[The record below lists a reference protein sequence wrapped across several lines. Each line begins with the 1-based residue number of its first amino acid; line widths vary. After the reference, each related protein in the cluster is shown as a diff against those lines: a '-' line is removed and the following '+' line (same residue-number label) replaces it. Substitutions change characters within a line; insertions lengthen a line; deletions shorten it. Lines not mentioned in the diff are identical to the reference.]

1 MSWHF
6 FFIYIQL
13 IMKNH
18 CLLLFILFLLSSCT
32 FQPRASWVTTTETAF
47 WQEQPD
53 LLSASADTVRTIDVT
68 IHKDKFQQTIDGFGA
83 CFNELGW
90 ISLSRLNPAD
100 RESIME
106 ELFFP
111 EYGANF
117 TICRMPVGAN
127 DFSRDW
133 YSYNETDG
141 DFEMKNFT
149 IANDH
154 QTLIPFIRNA
164 QKYNADLRLWASP
177 WCPPSWMKHNKHYAS
192 AYTGEA
198 YDEKYRNGLPAD
210 KVGHEG
216 EDMFIQDSLYLR
228 AYALYFSKFIEAYK
242 EQGIHLFAVMPQ
254 NEFNSAQ
261 IFPSCCWTAASLA
274 DFVGN
279 YLGPAMEKQ
288 QVDVMFGTMERKNEA
303 LVDTILTDPVCRK
316 YVKGVGF
323 QWAGKG
329 AIGGIHERYPEL
341 KLYQTEQECGDG
353 LNDWKGAVYS
363 WNLMRHYL
371 DHGASAYMY
380 WNISLEKGGI
390 SRWGW
395 AQNSLVVVDPASKT
409 YSFTPEYYMMK
420 HLSHYVQPGA
430 RKVETDGAF
439 TDLLAFVNPD
449 KSVVVALANESN
461 DSRAVSIR
469 IGNRVYRP
477 VLPAQS
483 VSTILID

>member
-1 MSWHF
+1 MK
-6 FFIYIQL
+6 IPCL
-13 IMKNH
+13 I
-18 CLLLFILFLLSSCT
+18 LSIALYLSSCT
-32 FQPRASWVTTTETAF
+32 FQPRASWVTTTEKAF

-68 IHKDKFQQTIDGFGA
+68 VYKDKPQQEIDGFGA

-90 ISLSRLNPAD
+90 ISLSRLDPVD
-100 RESIME
+100 RENIME

-133 YSYNETDG
+133 YSYDETDG

-149 IANDH
+149 IANDQ

-164 QKYNADLRLWASP
+164 RKYNADLRIWASP
-177 WCPPSWMKHNKHYAS
+177 WCPPSWMKSNKHYAS

-198 YDEKYRNGLPAD
+198 YDEKYRNGLAAD

-216 EDMFIQDSLYLR
+216 EDMFIQDSLYLQ
-228 AYALYFSKFIEAYK
+228 AYALYFSKFVRAYK
-242 EQGIHLFAVMPQ
+242 EQGINIFAVMPQ

-261 IFPSCCWTAASLA
+261 IFPSCCWTAVSLA
-274 DFVGN
+274 NFIGN
-279 YLGPAMEKQ
+279 YLVPAMAEQ
-288 QVDVMFGTMERKNEA
+288 QVDVMFGTVERRNEA
-303 LVDTILTDPVCRK
+303 LVDTILSDPACLP
-316 YVKGVGF
+316 YIKGVGF

-329 AIGGIHERYPEL
+329 AIKGIHERYPDL

-371 DHGASAYMY
+371 DNGASAYMY

-395 AQNSLVVVDPASKT
+395 AQNSLVVVDPVDKT
-409 YSFTPEYYMMK
+409 YSFTPEYYIMK
-420 HLSHYVQPGA
+420 HLSHYVQPGS
-430 RKVETDGAF
+430 RKVETDGTF

-449 KSVVVALANESN
+449 KSIVIALANEGP
-461 DSRAVSIR
+461 DSRTVSIR

-477 VLPAQS
+477 LLPAQS

>member
-1 MSWHF
+1 MK
-6 FFIYIQL
+6 IPCL
-13 IMKNH
+13 I
-18 CLLLFILFLLSSCT
+18 LSIALYLSSCT
-32 FQPRASWVTTTETAF
+32 FQPRASWVTTTEKAF

-68 IHKDKFQQTIDGFGA
+68 VYKDKPQQEIDGFGA

-90 ISLSRLNPAD
+90 ISLSRLDPVD
-100 RESIME
+100 RENIME

-133 YSYNETDG
+133 YSYDETDG

-149 IANDH
+149 IANDQ

-164 QKYNADLRLWASP
+164 RKYNADLRIWASP
-177 WCPPSWMKHNKHYAS
+177 WCPPSWMKSNKHYAS

-198 YDEKYRNGLPAD
+198 YDEKYRNGLAAD

-216 EDMFIQDSLYLR
+216 EDMFIQDSLYLQ
-228 AYALYFSKFIEAYK
+228 AYALYFSKFVRAYK
-242 EQGIHLFAVMPQ
+242 EQGINIFAVMPQ

-261 IFPSCCWTAASLA
+261 IFPSCCWTAVSLA
-274 DFVGN
+274 NFIGN
-279 YLGPAMEKQ
+279 YLGPAMAEQ
-288 QVDVMFGTMERKNEA
+288 QVDVMFGTVERRNEA
-303 LVDTILTDPVCRK
+303 LVDTILSDPACRP
-316 YVKGVGF
+316 YIKGVGF

-329 AIGGIHERYPEL
+329 AIKGIHERYPDL

-371 DHGASAYMY
+371 DNGASAYMY

-395 AQNSLVVVDPASKT
+395 AQNSLVVVDPVDKT
-409 YSFTPEYYMMK
+409 YSFTPEYYIMK
-420 HLSHYVQPGA
+420 HLSHYVQPGS
-430 RKVETDGAF
+430 RKVETDGTF

-449 KSVVVALANESN
+449 KSIVIALANEGP
-461 DSRAVSIR
+461 DSRTVSIR

-477 VLPAQS
+477 LLPAQS

>member
-1 MSWHF
+1 MKTPC
-6 FFIYIQL
+6 L
-13 IMKNH
+13 I
-18 CLLLFILFLLSSCT
+18 LSTALYLSSCT
-32 FQPRASWVTTTETAF
+32 FQPRASWVMTTEKAF

-68 IHKDKFQQTIDGFGA
+68 VYKDKPLQEIDGFGA

-90 ISLSRLNPAD
+90 ISLSRLNPTD

-133 YSYNETDG
+133 YSYDETDG

-149 IANDH
+149 IANDQ

-164 QKYNADLRLWASP
+164 RKYNVDLRIWASP
-177 WCPPSWMKHNKHYAS
+177 WCPPSWMKSNKHYAS

-198 YDEKYRNGLPAD
+198 YDEKYRNGLLAD

-216 EDMFIQDSLYLR
+216 EDMFIQDSLYLQ
-228 AYALYFSKFIEAYK
+228 AYALYFSKFIQAYK
-242 EQGIHLFAVMPQ
+242 EQGIDIFAVMPQ

-274 DFVGN
+274 NFIGN
-279 YLGPAMEKQ
+279 YLGPAMAEL
-288 QVDVMFGTMERKNEA
+288 QVDVMFGTVERKNEA
-303 LVDTILTDPVCRK
+303 LVDTILSDPACRR
-316 YVKGVGF
+316 YIKGAGF

-329 AIGGIHERYPEL
+329 AITGIHERYPDL
-341 KLYQTEQECGDG
+341 KLYQTEQECGNG

-371 DHGASAYMY
+371 NSGASAYMY

-395 AQNSLVVVDPASKT
+395 AQNSLVVVDPVDKT
-409 YSFTPEYYMMK
+409 YSFTPEYYIMK
-420 HLSHYVQPGA
+420 HLSHYVRPGA
-430 RKVETDGAF
+430 CKVETDGTF

-449 KSVVVALANESN
+449 KSIVIALANEGL
-461 DSRAVSIR
+461 DSRTVSIR
-469 IGNRVYRP
+469 IGNRVYQP
-477 VLPAQS
+477 LLPPQS
-483 VSTILID
+483 VSTIFIN